1 MEYWE
6 FLLQR
11 EGDRTWQPITSKTQ
25 IEANRYRVVVHSS
38 RTNTDVEI
46 CITHQSIEEVPPKR
60 RSQKRSRRTNPEGL
74 MVVIPY
80 TYLRPGLW
88 ELRCCG
94 DIMSDFLGLSWQH
107 SIQIVVL
114 PKVTEVVLSE
124 PASPLLTPAQ
134 TESQTDLSENSPS
147 TTDAEIT
154 VEPTPTEA
162 GALEAPILVSSEVIE
177 SDRDVNVE
185 EMSEEE
191 STAALT
197 ASDMIERN
205 PDVEVE
211 EISEENSAAALA
223 AFDTS
228 FEATPSIQEDLV
240 QPDAIALQEEATESE
255 SETVETSQAI
265 QPNLEIPTLDSN
277 EGEAQPALLAD
288 KVNSQET
295 VESDEQKN
303 TLAVRSAEA
312 VTPTNPILDQSLQMI
327 EQILQQVLEPVMQE
341 FERSE
346 PAEPEVTSKSD
357 QSFESATNQPGLI
370 LTLDEESLVARRG
383 ELLTISGQVDV
394 LDVPQLNGSETSRD
408 WQTTFQ
414 GTLHYELRDPQNS
427 RVLLDVE
434 LPLPEQALPLAFNHT
449 LEIPLDCNT
458 RLILG
463 KVTLY
468 DRRGRLS
475 QNPAP
480 VALAS
485 QPFMVTADLEELL
498 GSIIPG
504 TQAMPV
510 AKVMV
515 LANNLASVPDSP
527 DDLPEASAPPIEQP
541 VLDLVDV
548 TRSSPPL
555 SVKSSSG
562 SPLPPQ
568 LYQPTAAS
576 KTRKSLQLPK
586 LPKLRPITESA
597 EPFVEQA
604 SLPPVAASSVV
615 TFSEPEQVE
624 LKPEDSSEQLQ
635 LPPADSAVVE
645 LLEAAD
651 LSPATVEPPPVD
663 TPEDTTLEPQLQE
676 AMQQLEEAIVQ
687 IQSVDSLSNATSTSE
702 LSDSPAPLLE
712 SPDGTVPPED
722 DSAGDSDSDSEALA
736 NLRALALL
744 VEADRELFNANS
756 ILDALETTES
766 SHLTI
771 ESPIAPFEEPD
782 AWESETTVP
791 PASRDRSDATETEM
805 LSDEF
810 PFGVEPVTDSWSDAA
825 SPELAGV
832 EERDEHP
839 LESEPAGV
847 DNAFQSLNV
856 QNRFWSRLNSLATDT
871 DLSQWLRSEPSFAS
885 NLAEDKEDENEHE
898 ATPPSEPNI
907 GRVDVEEVTQPLT
920 TNILLT
926 DFDESMWAEERE
938 DFDNEILDTD
948 TEQLQPPFVEESTD
962 SEEAVLDESSLV
974 DIGEIDWAAQ
984 EFVVDEDDEEP
995 PVLEKPEASPKVFQT
1010 EPPQPQA
1017 QPEPQPEPQ
1026 PRVQLQREILLQR
1039 QLARPIP
1046 APELSIPTN
1055 ELAAGEP
1062 VTIRVTLPPHPARL
1076 CVKLWVQDRQSR
1088 SLLDGPRWLM
1098 DLIPDRT
1105 GEQEALTQLTVPFGS
1120 VEIRFEAIAVDI
1132 DSQRE
1137 SHKVSVDCVVVPPD
1151 LPDFSLDEFDT

>member
-1 MEYWE
+1 
-6 FLLQR
+6 
-11 EGDRTWQPITSKTQ
+11 
-25 IEANRYRVVVHSS
+25 
-38 RTNTDVEI
+38 
-46 CITHQSIEEVPPKR
+46 
-60 RSQKRSRRTNPEGL
+60 

-88 ELRCCG
+88 DLRCCG

-124 PASPLLTPAQ
+124 PASPLLTPVQ
-134 TESQTDLSENSPS
+134 TESQTDLSDNSPS

-154 VEPTPTEA
+154 IEPTPTKAE
-162 GALEAPILVSSEVIE
+162 ALEPPILVSSEVVE
-177 SDRDVNVE
+177 SGRDVDVK
-185 EMSEEE
+185 EMSAER
-191 STAALT
+191 SAAALT
-197 ASDMIERN
+197 ASEVVESSQTV
-205 PDVEVE
+205 DVEEMSDEV
-211 EISEENSAAALA
+211 SAAALA
-223 AFDTS
+223 ASDVS
-228 FEATPSIQEDLV
+228 FEATPLTQEDLV
-240 QPDAIALQEEATESE
+240 QLDAIASQEEATELE
-255 SETVETSQAI
+255 SETVEASQTI
-265 QPNLEIPTLDSN
+265 QPHPETPPIPFHPFSESPTLDSD
-277 EGEAQPALLAD
+277 EVEVQPALLAD
-288 KVNSQET
+288 QVNSLEPVQ
-295 VESDEQKN
+295 SDKEQN

-312 VTPTNPILDQSLQMI
+312 ATSTNPILDQSLQMI

-341 FERSE
+341 FDRSE
-346 PAEPEVTSKSD
+346 PAELEVISTSE

-370 LTLDEESLVARRG
+370 LTLDEESLVTRRG

-414 GTLHYELRDPQNS
+414 GTLHYELRDPQNA

-434 LPLPEQALPLAFNHT
+434 LPLPEQALPFAFNHT
-449 LEIPLDCNT
+449 LEIPLDCST

-468 DRRGRLS
+468 DRRGSLS
-475 QNPAP
+475 QNPAA

-498 GSIIPG
+498 GAIIPG

-515 LANNLASVPDSP
+515 LANHLTSVSDAQ
-527 DDLPEASAPPIEQP
+527 DDLPEASAPPIQQR

-568 LYQPTAAS
+568 IYQPTTTS
-576 KTRKSLQLPK
+576 KTKKSLQLPK
-586 LPKLRPITESA
+586 LPKLRPITESV
-597 EPFVEQA
+597 EPSVEQA
-604 SLPPVAASSVV
+604 SLPLIAASSVV
-615 TFSEPEQVE
+615 AFSEPESVE
-624 LKPEDSSEQLQ
+624 LKPKDSREQLQ
-635 LPPADSAVVE
+635 LPPADSAVIE
-645 LLEAAD
+645 PLGASD
-651 LSPATVEPPPVD
+651 LSPATAELLPEE

-687 IQSVDSLSNATSTSE
+687 IQSADSLSSATSTSQV
-702 LSDSPAPLLE
+702 SDSPAPLLE
-712 SPDGTVPPED
+712 SPDDTVPPED
-722 DSAGDSDSDSEALA
+722 NSTGDSDSDSEALA

-744 VEADRELFNANS
+744 VEADRELFNAHS
-756 ILDALETTES
+756 PLDALETTES
-766 SHLTI
+766 SHLTA
-771 ESPIAPFEEPD
+771 ESPIEQFEEPD
-782 AWESETTVP
+782 AWDSDTTVP
-791 PASRDRSDATETEM
+791 HDASRDRSDTTETDRQ
-805 LSDEF
+805 SDEF
-810 PFGVEPVTDSWSDAA
+810 PFGVESITDSWNDAA

-832 EERDEHP
+832 EEQSEHP
-839 LESEPAGV
+839 LEAEPAGV

-856 QNRFWSRLNSLATDT
+856 QDRFWSRLNSLATDT
-871 DLSQWLRSEPSFAS
+871 GVFQWLRSDPSPAS
-885 NLAEDKEDENEHE
+885 NLAEDKEDEKEKE
-898 ATPPSEPNI
+898 VTQPSEPDFR
-907 GRVDVEEVTQPLT
+907 RVDVEEVTQPLT
-920 TNILLT
+920 SNILLT
-926 DFDESMWAEERE
+926 DFDESLWAEERD
-938 DFDNEILDTD
+938 DFDSEILNAD
-948 TEQLQPPFVEESTD
+948 TEQLQPLFLGESSQ
-962 SEEAVLDESSLV
+962 SEEAILDESSLV

-995 PVLEKPEASPKVFQT
+995 PVLEKPEVKPQASHKVAQA
-1010 EPPQPQA
+1010 ELPQLKA

-1026 PRVQLQREILLQR
+1026 PRVQLQREILSQR

-1046 APELSIPTN
+1046 APQLSIPTN

>member
-1 MEYWE
+1 
-6 FLLQR
+6 
-11 EGDRTWQPITSKTQ
+11 
-25 IEANRYRVVVHSS
+25 
-38 RTNTDVEI
+38 
-46 CITHQSIEEVPPKR
+46 
-60 RSQKRSRRTNPEGL
+60 

-134 TESQTDLSENSPS
+134 TETQADLSENSPS
-147 TTDAEIT
+147 TTDTEIT

-162 GALEAPILVSSEVIE
+162 GALESPILVSSEVIE

-191 STAALT
+191 SAAALT

-205 PDVEVE
+205 PDVEVGE
-211 EISEENSAAALA
+211 MSEENSAAALA
-223 AFDTS
+223 AFDAS
-228 FEATPSIQEDLV
+228 IEATPSIQEDLV

-255 SETVETSQAI
+255 SETVEASQAI
-265 QPNLEIPTLDSN
+265 EPNLEIPTLDSDKA
-277 EGEAQPALLAD
+277 EAQPVFLAD
-288 KVNSQET
+288 SINSQEQ
-295 VESDEQKN
+295 VEVDEQQN
-303 TLAVRSAEA
+303 ILAVRSAEA

-346 PAEPEVTSKSD
+346 PTEPEVTSKSD

-394 LDVPQLNGSETSRD
+394 LDVPQLNGSETSGD

-468 DRRGRLS
+468 DRRGSLS
-475 QNPAP
+475 QNPAA

-527 DDLPEASAPPIEQP
+527 DDLPEAFAPPIEQL

-604 SLPPVAASSVV
+604 SLPPVAAASVV

-645 LLEAAD
+645 LLEASD
-651 LSPATVEPPPVD
+651 LSPATVEPPSVD

-687 IQSVDSLSNATSTSE
+687 IQSADSLSNATSTSQ
-702 LSDSPAPLLE
+702 LSDSPALLLE

-722 DSAGDSDSDSEALA
+722 NSAGDSDGDSDNDSEASALA

-766 SHLTI
+766 SDLTAK
-771 ESPIAPFEEPD
+771 SPIAQFEEPD
-782 AWESETTVP
+782 AWESETTPP

-810 PFGVEPVTDSWSDAA
+810 LFGVEPVTDSWSDAA

-885 NLAEDKEDENEHE
+885 NLAEDKEDENGQE

-926 DFDESMWAEERE
+926 EFDESMWAEERE

-962 SEEAVLDESSLV
+962 SKEAVLDESSLV

-995 PVLEKPEASPKVFQT
+995 PLLEKPEVKPEASHKVFQT
-1010 EPPQPQA
+1010 EPLQPQA

-1026 PRVQLQREILLQR
+1026 PRVQLQREILSQR

>member
-1 MEYWE
+1 
-6 FLLQR
+6 
-11 EGDRTWQPITSKTQ
+11 
-25 IEANRYRVVVHSS
+25 
-38 RTNTDVEI
+38 
-46 CITHQSIEEVPPKR
+46 
-60 RSQKRSRRTNPEGL
+60 

-134 TESQTDLSENSPS
+134 TESQTDLSENFPS

-162 GALEAPILVSSEVIE
+162 GALEPSILVSSEVVE
-177 SDRDVNVE
+177 RDRDVDAQ
-185 EMSEEE
+185 EMSEEN
-191 STAALT
+191 SAAALST
-197 ASDMIERN
+197 SEAMERN
-205 PDVEVE
+205 LDVEVE
-211 EISEENSAAALA
+211 ETSEENSAAALA
-223 AFDTS
+223 AFDAY

-240 QPDAIALQEEATESE
+240 QTDAIASQEEAPELE
-255 SETVETSQAI
+255 SETVEASQAI
-265 QPNLEIPTLDSN
+265 QSNLEIPTLDSDKA
-277 EGEAQPALLAD
+277 EAQPVLLAD
-288 KVNSQET
+288 SINSQEQ
-295 VESDEQKN
+295 VKADEQKN

-346 PAEPEVTSKSD
+346 PTEPEVISTSE

-475 QNPAP
+475 QNPAA

-527 DDLPEASAPPIEQP
+527 DDLPEAFAPPIKQP

-568 LYQPTAAS
+568 LYQSAAAS

-604 SLPPVAASSVV
+604 SLPPVAAASVV

-624 LKPEDSSEQLQ
+624 LKPEDSREQLQ

-645 LLEAAD
+645 PLEASD

-687 IQSVDSLSNATSTSE
+687 IQSADSLSNATSTSQ

-722 DSAGDSDSDSEALA
+722 NSADDSDSESEALA
-736 NLRALALL
+736 NLRALAML
-744 VEADRELFNANS
+744 VEADRELFNAHS
-756 ILDALETTES
+756 PLDALETTES
-766 SHLTI
+766 SHLTA

-791 PASRDRSDATETEM
+791 PASRDRSDSTETEM

-810 PFGVEPVTDSWSDAA
+810 LFGVEPVTDSWSDAA
-825 SPELAGV
+825 SPELAEV

-885 NLAEDKEDENEHE
+885 NLAEDKEDENEQE
-898 ATPPSEPNI
+898 VTPPSEPDFKGI
-907 GRVDVEEVTQPLT
+907 DVEEVTQPLT
-920 TNILLT
+920 SNILLT
-926 DFDESMWAEERE
+926 EFDESMWAEERE

-1010 EPPQPQA
+1010 EPPQLQA
-1017 QPEPQPEPQ
+1017 QPEPQ

-1151 LPDFSLDEFDT
+1151 LPDFSLDDFDT